1 MGVIGTSQSI
11 LTTCPYEIP
20 MDVSICSF
28 SELDKLTLY
37 EILALRMEVFVVEQ
51 NCFYQDVDGKDIDA
65 FHLICRD
72 EGRMVGYL
80 RILRPGA
87 TFEEASIG
95 RVLVTER
102 GKGIATEMIRRAM
115 GFIRD
120 VLHEDVIRIES
131 QAYVCG
137 LYEKLG
143 FVKVGGEFLD
153 AGIPHIQ
160 MVYRRSDEE

>member
-1 MGVIGTSQSI
+1 
-11 LTTCPYEIP
+11 

-37 EILALRMEVFVVEQ
+37 EILASRMEVFVVEQ

-95 RVLVTER
+95 RVLVKDR
-102 GKGIATEMIRRAM
+102 RKGIATEMIRRAI
-115 GFIRD
+115 GFITD

-131 QAYVCG
+131 QTYVCG

-143 FVKVGGEFLD
+143 FVKVGDEFLD
-153 AGIPHIQ
+153 AGAPHIQ
-160 MVYRRSDEE
+160 MVYRRSDER